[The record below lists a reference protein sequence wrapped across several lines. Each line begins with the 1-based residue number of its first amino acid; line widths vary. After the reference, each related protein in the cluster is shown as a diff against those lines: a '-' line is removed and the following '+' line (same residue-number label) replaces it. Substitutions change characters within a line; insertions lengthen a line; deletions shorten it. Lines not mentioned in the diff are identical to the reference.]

1 MGARTL
7 EHRRGAPAPP
17 RRIGLHAAAPD
28 ELPGP
33 RGLGRGAL
41 HALGRREVERP
52 YRLDGTAVG
61 RWQARAPEV
70 RRLRAPVREGEG
82 HQAARVPRAVIPME
96 KVRALLGLR
105 GRAPVPQTA
114 DVGLRTLIDEVASA
128 WPFAE
133 AAIGVSPAAP
143 GVYFLYRD
151 GR

>member
-1 MGARTL
+1 
-7 EHRRGAPAPP
+7 
-17 RRIGLHAAAPD
+17 
-28 ELPGP
+28 
-33 RGLGRGAL
+33 
-41 HALGRREVERP
+41 
-52 YRLDGTAVG
+52 
-61 RWQARAPEV
+61 
-70 RRLRAPVREGEG
+70 
-82 HQAARVPRAVIPME
+82 ME

-151 GR
+151 GRLVYIGLALQDCGIRQALANHHRGAYGECTRAATSFTYELADDPRSVFYRCLDAHRERYGGRLPSCQRGLG